1 MIQQGKHEAYSQ
13 LIEQNTT
20 LSRAV
25 AMQFAKHH
33 SNTILICDDYEQ
45 EGRIALLDA
54 AKRYCPEKGKFQ
66 VLHVFLGKSQQ
77 RKDCKKSTDD
87 F

>member
-1 MIQQGKHEAYSQ
+1 MIQQGKCEVCSQ

-20 LSRAV
+20 LIRAV

-33 SNTILICDDYEQ
+33 SNTILSCDDYEQ

-54 AKRYCPEKGKFQ
+54 AKRYCPERQ
-66 VLHVFLGKSQQ
+66 ISDVCYHYSA
-77 RKDCKKSTDD
+77 DCDA
-87 F
+87 